1 MTPLFG
7 KKKPVSR
14 ERVMESITQENPIH
28 HLPLPPFDPNEGM
41 GRGFNIVKVV
51 EEHAPVRIKAIEDE
65 LDALNRKHAEL
76 SYEKLQLT
84 KLLTAIKN

>member
-14 ERVMESITQENPIH
+14 EQVMRSVTAENPIQ
-28 HLPLPPFDPNEGM
+28 HLPLPAFDPNEGM

-51 EEHAPVRIKAIEDE
+51 EEHAPVRVKAIEDE

-76 SYEKLQLT
+76 SIEKMQLT
-84 KLLTAIKN
+84 KLLAAIQK

>member
-14 ERVMESITQENPIH
+14 ERVMESVTQENPIQ
-28 HLPLPPFDPNEGM
+28 HLPLPAFDPQEGL

-51 EEHAPVRIKAIEDE
+51 EEHAPLRVKAIDEE

-76 SYEKLQLT
+76 SLEKMKLT
-84 KLLTAIKN
+84 KLLTAIQN